1 MVIDFL
7 KHNELELSDIKGWWL
22 ALLLIATSVA
32 LFWRP
37 YYFFIHDDWRT
48 LAFMVG
54 EPLYQYLLHTEGEQ
68 WVPFFHLAFYGLVR
82 IFGDHY
88 GWLILVTCLGTG
100 LNSFLLYLIFRRH
113 FDSAISLTLSLVYAS
128 SSVHFATATMAFY
141 LCYIL
146 SLVFFLLALLLTDRY
161 LRSPSSVSL
170 LGIGML
176 SLLSILSHNYTVL
189 ALPSLPLYILLVG
202 EDASWRRFW
211 SLVAVQLIVLVIF
224 AIGYLDFAGLRAT
237 ASINHNIFS
246 NFSPLAFIAHWFLG
260 SFIFPFFYLVFNCSL
275 KFVFQ
280 LIIGM
285 VSFSLLLVTIYCWGN
300 TQEKR
305 FALWALLFNG
315 LPFLLVSFARCHF
328 VMRQAFSER
337 YGVFTLVGAL
347 LLAGTALGILAR
359 RLPRGRW
366 FHLYLLLGVLAL
378 IINGQLLHTS
388 GVQRLY
394 KERSRIAKT
403 TYEFYEEYSPMNKQ
417 TIEEASRSFLIPDY
431 PFLTEGQIVAIR
443 QFLRGRPAG
452 Q

>member
-1 MVIDFL
+1 MVINFL
-7 KHNELELSDIKGWWL
+7 KHSELELSDIKGWWL

-48 LAFMVG
+48 LSFMTE
-54 EPLYQYLLHTEGEQ
+54 EPLGQYLLHTEGEQ

-82 IFGDHY
+82 IFGDDY

-100 LNSFLLYLIFRRH
+100 LNAFLLYLIFRRH
-113 FDSAISLTLSLVYAS
+113 FDSAISLALSLAYAS
-128 SSVHFATATMAFY
+128 SVVHYATATMAFY

-146 SLVFFLLALLLTDRY
+146 SLGFFLLALLLTDRY

-176 SLLSILSHNYTVL
+176 SLLSILSHNYTAL
-189 ALPSLPLYILLVG
+189 ALPALPLYILLAG
-202 EDASWRRFW
+202 EEASWRRFW
-211 SLVAVQLIVLVIF
+211 SLAAVQLIVLVIF
-224 AIGYLDFAGLRAT
+224 AIGYFDFAGLTAA

-246 NFSPLAFIAHWFLG
+246 AFKPLRFIAHWFVG
-260 SFIFPFFYLVFNCSL
+260 SFVSPFFYLVFNGSL
-275 KFVFQ
+275 KFMFQ
-280 LIIGM
+280 VIIGM
-285 VSFSLLLVTIYCWGN
+285 VSFSLVLVTIYCWGN
-300 TQEKR
+300 TKEKR

-315 LPFLLVSFARCHF
+315 LPFLAVSLARCHF
-328 VMRQAFSER
+328 PMRQAFSER
-337 YGVFTLVGAL
+337 YGAFTLIVAL

-359 RLPRGRW
+359 RLPPGRW
-366 FHLYLLLGVLAL
+366 FHLYLPLGLLAL
-378 IINGQLLHTS
+378 IINGHLLHTP

-403 TYEFYEEYSPMNKQ
+403 TYQFYEEYSPMDKQ
-417 TIEEASRSFLIPDY
+417 SPEEASRIFLIPDY